1 MIQSNNKQAKLSKEN
16 VTPIFIVSLKKDIE
30 RREKITHA
38 LSIQNL
44 PWTMVDAIERKDLQP
59 DYLNSLN
66 YNYNKPSCANEV
78 ACSLSHQLI
87 YKTIINSD
95 IEWAIILEDDA
106 ILDAQLSYLIH
117 ELENG
122 KTSLLKKEHIY
133 LLGGQEGLRTR
144 QSISLSFFNKIK
156 IGDITFRKVT
166 YKPNKLARTCCYLIH
181 RNECEKLVKLFEE
194 AYYVADA
201 WSLFYNQ
208 KIVKGYFLTEIIK
221 HPLLTADNSNI
232 EKYRIKPSTTR
243 RKKGYI
249 ENRISL
255 WLLQIR
261 RFFRSLKW

>member
-1 MIQSNNKQAKLSKEN
+1 
-16 VTPIFIVSLKKDIE
+16 
-30 RREKITHA
+30 
-38 LSIQNL
+38 
-44 PWTMVDAIERKDLQP
+44 
-59 DYLNSLN
+59 
-66 YNYNKPSCANEV
+66 
-78 ACSLSHQLI
+78 
-87 YKTIINSD
+87 
-95 IEWAIILEDDA
+95 
-106 ILDAQLSYLIH
+106 
-117 ELENG
+117 
-122 KTSLLKKEHIY
+122 
-133 LLGGQEGLRTR
+133 
-144 QSISLSFFNKIK
+144 
-156 IGDITFRKVT
+156 
-166 YKPNKLARTCCYLIH
+166 
-181 RNECEKLVKLFEE
+181 